1 MENILNNLAA
11 ALNALAY
18 YFVSAI
24 SLIVSN
30 KYFLGITILLLLFAG
45 KSLKIGRLIS
55 AKG

>member
-24 SLIVSN
+24 SLIVSCSR
-30 KYFLGITILLLLFAG
+30 KEP
-45 KSLKIGRLIS
+45 
-55 AKG
+55 